1 MADKRYYAK
10 IDVGYLDN
18 PKIAPLVESQPRS
31 VLLHLWCITYSRQ
44 HGTDGIVPMRIAMR
58 HACAAQC
65 DLDVLLQN
73 GLLVQVDELHAEV
86 HDYLEHQDSAASLK
100 KASDLARR
108 AAAARWSDPQ
118 DDAERNAD
126 RNADRNAK
134 ERRGEE
140 RKKTRPANRSAA
152 TEPDRFEEFWAA
164 YPRRSDKGHARTAYT
179 KALKKTDVE
188 TLILGAKKY
197 AETTAGTEPKFIAL
211 PTTWLN
217 GERWTDEPAT
227 PPTTATPGT
236 SAWDRPGVTERR
248 IRGEL

>member
-1 MADKRYYAK
+1 MADRRYYAK

-18 PKIAPLVESQPRS
+18 PKIAPLVEAQPRS

-65 DLDVLLQN
+65 DLDVLLQC
-73 GLLVQVDELHAEV
+73 GLLVQVDELHVEV

-108 AAAARWSDPQ
+108 AAEARWKDGQ

-126 RNADRNAK
+126 RTADRNAK

-140 RKKTRPANRSAA
+140 RKKSRTATRSAA
-152 TEPDRFEEFWAA
+152 NEPDRFEEFWAA
-164 YPRRSDKGHARTAYT
+164 YPRRSDKGHARTAYA
-179 KALKKTDVE
+179 KALKKTDPE
-188 TLILGAKKY
+188 SLILGAKKY
-197 AETTAGTEPKFIAL
+197 ATSQAGTDPKYIAL

-217 GERWTDEPAT
+217 GERWTDEPT
-227 PPTTATPGT
+227 TTADTAP
-236 SAWDRPGVTERR
+236 SPWDRPTITDRR
-248 IRGEL
+248 MRGEL

>member
-18 PKIAPLVESQPRS
+18 PKIAPLVEAQPRS

-73 GLLVQVDELHAEV
+73 GLLVQVDALHVAV

-108 AAAARWSDPQ
+108 AAEARWSDAAG
-118 DDAERNAD
+118 DAERIAEG
-126 RNADRNAK
+126 NADRNAK

-140 RKKTRPANRSAA
+140 RKTPRNARRSAA
-152 TEPDRFEEFWAA
+152 SEPDRFEEFWAA
-164 YPRRSDKGHARTAYT
+164 YPRRSDKGHARTAYA
-179 KALKKTDVE
+179 KALRKTDVE
-188 TLILGAKKY
+188 SLILGAKKY
-197 AETTAGTEPKFIAL
+197 AAAVASTDPKFIAL

-217 GERWTDEPAT
+217 GERWTDETTT
-227 PPTTATPGT
+227 PTASAPGT
-236 SAWDRPGVTERR
+236 TLWDRPSVTERR
-248 IRGEL
+248 MAGEL